1 MRDACGRKAP
11 PLIEIREETRA
22 DIRRVREV
30 NDAAFG
36 RSDEGRLVERLRDE
50 NLIAA
55 SIVAIEN
62 DQIVGNAVF
71 SRLSVEGLEEPPSL
85 LALAPVAVTPD
96 YQSRGIGSRIV
107 RYGLAV
113 CAQRDYAGVLVLG
126 DPEYYARFGFSADLA
141 TRVRSPY
148 SDAGRHWMALELREF
163 SLSDVTCNVAYPSAF
178 EDLG

>member
-1 MRDACGRKAP
+1 M
-11 PLIEIREETRA
+11 
-22 DIRRVREV
+22 

-36 RSDEGRLVERLRDE
+36 RSDEGRLVDRLRDE

-71 SRLSVEGLEEPPSL
+71 SRLSVGLEEPPSL

-96 YQSRGIGSRIV
+96 CQSRGIGSRIV

-113 CAQRDYAGVLVLG
+113 CAKRGYAGVLVLG
-126 DPEYYARFGFSADLA
+126 DPEYYARFGFSSDLA

-163 SLSDVTCNVAYPSAF
+163 SLSDVTCKVTYPSAF
-178 EDLG
+178 EDLE